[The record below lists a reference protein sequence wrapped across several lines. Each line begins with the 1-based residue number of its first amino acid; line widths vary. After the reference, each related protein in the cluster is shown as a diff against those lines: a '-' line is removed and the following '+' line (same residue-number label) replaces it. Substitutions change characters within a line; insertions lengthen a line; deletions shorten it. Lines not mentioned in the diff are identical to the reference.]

1 MKSKQTWYEVWGLEP
16 EDTEKVMLM
25 KFAELEWAEDGKR
38 QAEQSGCR
46 EVEIRIIEK
55 QKPVANPVCPTCKG
69 EGYLD
74 LPFGG
79 CQPCPDCQKQES

>member
-1 MKSKQTWYEVWGLEP
+1 MEP

-38 QAEQSGCR
+38 QAEQSGFR
-46 EVEIRIIEK
+46 EVEIRIVEA
-55 QKPVANPVCPTCKG
+55 QKPAVNPISEDKLSSETPVCPTCKG
-69 EGYLD
+69 EGVLD

-79 CQPCPDCQKQES
+79 CQPCPDCQKQE